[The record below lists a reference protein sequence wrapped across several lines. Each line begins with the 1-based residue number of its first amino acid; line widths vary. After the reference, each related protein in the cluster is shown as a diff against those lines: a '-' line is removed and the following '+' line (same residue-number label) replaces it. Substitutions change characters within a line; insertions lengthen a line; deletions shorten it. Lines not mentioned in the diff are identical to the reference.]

1 MRPLGATFSGEAE
14 HAVRSR
20 DEMLAIV
27 AHDLRNPM
35 HAIMAAASMLA
46 PQAPDERH
54 QRRTR

>member
-35 HAIMAAASMLA
+35 HAIMAAAAMLA
-46 PQAPDERH
+46 LQADERH
-54 QRRTR
+54 QRWTR